1 MVHPHPGYFVSGIVE
16 LEINTYSAIAGSVT
30 YFSLARSSSPPI
42 EGEGIERKDIVS
54 ASGADRAPIPR
65 NIGNISIVKIQ
76 SPYPRRRRYGLPL

>member
-1 MVHPHPGYFVSGIVE
+1 MTGVIWFTP
-16 LEINTYSAIAGSVT
+16 T
-30 YFSLARSSSPPI
+30 LALPPPI

-76 SPYPRRRRYGLPL
+76 SPYPRRRRYGLS